1 MANFVNLQTITVPNP
16 DALKFEIDD
25 FSLGENSFEFD
36 SIESAAQSPLALKLF
51 RLGYVNRVFISQN
64 FITVNKI
71 TDNSPGWQEAQGDIR
86 ILIKRHLELGEA
98 VVAENSKF
106 LQAAIPAN
114 EKEQML
120 KDLLEDIIN
129 PATLTD
135 GGVILFDSFEDGVLK
150 VKLHGAC
157 SGCPFAPRTIKSG
170 IEVIAQREFPWVKEV
185 TSDDV
190 VWEETQEA

>member
-1 MANFVNLQTITVPNP
+1 MASYVNLQGITVPNP

-25 FSLGENSFEFD
+25 FNVGENSYEFD

-64 FITVNKI
+64 FITVNKVAE
-71 TDNSPGWQEAQGDIR
+71 NSPGWQEAQGDIR
-86 ILIKRHLELGEA
+86 IMIKRHLELGEP
-98 VVAENSKF
+98 VLSENAKPV
-106 LQAAIPAN
+106 QANIPSN

-120 KDLLEDIIN
+120 KDLLEDIIR

-135 GGVILFDSFEDGVLK
+135 GGVMVFDSFENGVLK

-157 SGCPFAPRTIKSG
+157 FGCPFAPRTIKSG
-170 IEVIAQREFPWVKEV
+170 IEVIAQKEFPWVTEV